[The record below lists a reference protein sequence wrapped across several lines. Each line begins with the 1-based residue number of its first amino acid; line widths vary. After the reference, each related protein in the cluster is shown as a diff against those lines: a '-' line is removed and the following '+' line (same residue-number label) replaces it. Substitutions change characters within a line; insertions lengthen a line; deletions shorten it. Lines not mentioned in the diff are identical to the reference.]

1 MQNLTI
7 LPPPFTFLKHLSQLT
22 VILPGLSRRLFLLSM
37 EAAMSRLCVRK
48 ALSLSLLCLNTAFN
62 ELCIAQG
69 LHVLK
74 MPMLATS
81 FK

>member
-1 MQNLTI
+1 
-7 LPPPFTFLKHLSQLT
+7 
-22 VILPGLSRRLFLLSM
+22 
-37 EAAMSRLCVRK
+37 MSRLCVRK